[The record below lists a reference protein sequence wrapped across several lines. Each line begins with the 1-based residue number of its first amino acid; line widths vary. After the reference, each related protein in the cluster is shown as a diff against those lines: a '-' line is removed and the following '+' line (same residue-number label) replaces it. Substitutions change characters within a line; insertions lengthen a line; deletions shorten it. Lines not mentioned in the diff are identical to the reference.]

1 MHPEHVLATPQ
12 RVSRWR
18 RRGYSVGCWTV
29 DDPEAA
35 ALLFQSGAS
44 GIITNRPDIIRARW
58 AAI

>member
-1 MHPEHVLATPQ
+1 VA
-12 RVSRWR
+12 RWR

-35 ALLFQSGAS
+35 ARLFQSGVS

-58 AAI
+58 PAV